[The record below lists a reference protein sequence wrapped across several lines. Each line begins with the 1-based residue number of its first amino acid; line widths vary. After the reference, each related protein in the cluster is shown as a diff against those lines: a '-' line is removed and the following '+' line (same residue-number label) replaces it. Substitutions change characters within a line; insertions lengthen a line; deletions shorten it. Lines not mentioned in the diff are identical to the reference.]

1 MSNEY
6 TQRLK
11 TLGIELPQPPVAIAS
26 YIPVTITHQMA
37 ITSGQLPMANGQ
49 VLHTGK
55 VGSEVSVED
64 AAKAARQCALNAL
77 SHLQKALGS
86 IDRIERILKIDGFVQ
101 SAPGFSSQPAVVNGA
116 SDLMLEIFGEAGR
129 HTRVAVGVSELPL
142 NAAVEVAVWVSIK
155 PE

>member
-77 SHLQKALGS
+77 AHLQKALGS

-101 SAPGFSSQPAVVNGA
+101 SAQGFSSQPAVVNGA